1 MTICFPSEGRSLSDA
16 QVSVVQIGKYATLK
30 DAVSKAV
37 DLVGGF
43 RRLFRKGERV
53 LLKPNM
59 LMPKEGVFTDPGLIR
74 ELILLARENGAKV
87 LVGDSPGGEETL
99 SKAKDQFKDAG
110 ILEVINETGAEFA
123 SFETAGPIE
132 TRIKNATRLK
142 ETLIA
147 PAFLEADAIINMPK
161 WKTHMQ
167 TVYTGA
173 IKNFWGIQ
181 PGARKVLNHLKGRTL
196 EEFSEVLADL
206 YSVVNSRPILNVMD
220 VIQAMIGMGPSSGRM
235 VTINTIIAGFDAVAV
250 DAVAVAMAGYE
261 PLTAVPHIR
270 ICHERGLGIGDLRRI
285 EILGD
290 GFPEERKE
298 LSLPSRGIV
307 GISSTFFGELFH
319 RYMKKIP
326 LFLHDKCTQCGTC
339 SKNCPV
345 RVIKLTPYPEIDRK
359 GCVNCLCCFELCS
372 YGAIDVKR
380 AGIRGI
386 IGLR

>member
-1 MTICFPSEGRSLSDA
+1 MSDA
-16 QVSVVQIGKYATLK
+16 QVSVVQIKKHATLK
-30 DAVSKAV
+30 DAVSKAI

-43 RRLFRKGERV
+43 RRLFRRGERV

-59 LMPKEGVFTDPGLIR
+59 LMPKEGVFTDPRLIR
-74 ELILLARENGAKV
+74 ELILLARESGAEV
-87 LVGDSPGGEETL
+87 FVGDSPGGEEAL
-99 SKAKDQFKDAG
+99 AKSEDQFRDAG
-110 ILEVINETGAEFA
+110 ILKVIDEAGARFS
-123 SFETAGPIE
+123 SFETAHPVE
-132 TRIKNATRLK
+132 TKIKNASRLK

-147 PAFLEADAIINMPK
+147 PVFFEADAVINIPK

-206 YSVVNSRPILNVMD
+206 YSVVKNRPILNVMD
-220 VIQAMIGMGPSSGRM
+220 VIQAMVGMGPSSGKM

-250 DAVAVAMAGYE
+250 DAVAVAMAGYD

-270 ICHERGLGIGDLRRI
+270 ICHERGLGIGDFRRI
-285 EILGD
+285 EIVGD
-290 GFPEERKE
+290 GFPEERKK

-339 SKNCPV
+339 AKNCPV
-345 RVIKLTPYPEIDRK
+345 RVIRLSPYPEVNRK
-359 GCVNCLCCFELCS
+359 GCVNCLCCFELCP
-372 YGAIDVKR
+372 YGAIDVVR
-380 AGIRGI
+380 AGIRGVF
-386 IGLR
+386 GLR

>member
-1 MTICFPSEGRSLSDA
+1 MTDA
-16 QVSVVQIGKYATLK
+16 RVSVVQIKKYATLK
-30 DAVSKAV
+30 DAVLNAI

-43 RRLFRKGERV
+43 QKLFRKGEKV

-59 LMPKEGVFTDPGLIR
+59 LMAKEGVFTDPRLIK
-74 ELILLARENGAKV
+74 ELILLAKEDGAEV

-99 SKAKDQFKDAG
+99 TKSKEQFRAAG
-110 ILEVINETGAEFA
+110 ILEIINKTGAKFA
-123 SFETAGPIE
+123 SFETAGPVE
-132 TRIKNATRLK
+132 LEIKNARRLK

-147 PAFLEADAIINMPK
+147 PVFFEADAIINIPK

-206 YSVVNSRPILNVMD
+206 YSVINGRPILNVMD
-220 VIQAMIGMGPSSGRM
+220 VIQAMVGMGPSSGKM
-235 VTINTIIAGFDAVAV
+235 VNVNAIIAGFDAVAV

-261 PLTAVPHIR
+261 PLAAVPHIR

-285 EILGD
+285 EIVGD
-290 GFPEERKE
+290 GFPEEREK
-298 LSLPSRGIV
+298 LSLPSGAIV
-307 GISSTFFGELFH
+307 GISSTFLGEVFH

-326 LFLHDKCTQCGTC
+326 LFLHDRCTQCGTC
-339 SKNCPV
+339 AENCPV
-345 RVIKLTPYPEIDRK
+345 SAIGLTPYPEVDRK
-359 GCVNCLCCFELCS
+359 TCVNCLCCFELCP
-372 YGAIDVKR
+372 YRAIDVKR

>member
-1 MTICFPSEGRSLSDA
+1 MRDSL
-16 QVSVVQIGKYATLK
+16 VSVIQIDRYPTLN
-30 DAVSKAV
+30 DAVLKAV
-37 DLVGGF
+37 ELVGGF
-43 RRLFRKGERV
+43 QKLFRKGQKV

-59 LMPKEGVFTDPGLIR
+59 LMPKEGVFTDPRLIK
-74 ELILLARENGAKV
+74 ELILLARENGAEV

-99 SKAKDQFKDAG
+99 AKSEEQFKNAG
-110 ILEVINETGAEFA
+110 ILKVINESGATFV
-123 SFETAGPIE
+123 SFEKPRPVE
-132 TRIKNATRLK
+132 VEIKNAKRLK
-142 ETLIA
+142 ETLVA
-147 PAFLEADAIINMPK
+147 PIFLEADAIINIPK

-196 EEFSEVLADL
+196 EQFSEVLADL
-206 YSVVNSRPILNVMD
+206 YSIVNGRSILNVMD
-220 VIQAMIGMGPSSGRM
+220 VIEAMIGMGPSSGKM
-235 VTINTIIAGFDAVAV
+235 VKINTIIAGFDAVAV

-261 PLTAVPHIR
+261 PLASVPHIR

-285 EILGD
+285 EIVGD
-290 GFPEERKE
+290 GYPEESKK
-298 LSLPSRGIV
+298 LKLPSQGII

-326 LFLHDKCTQCGTC
+326 LFLQDKCTQCGTC
-339 SKNCPV
+339 EKNCPA
-345 RVIKLTPYPEIDRK
+345 RVIKLSPFPVVNRK

-386 IGLR
+386 MGLR